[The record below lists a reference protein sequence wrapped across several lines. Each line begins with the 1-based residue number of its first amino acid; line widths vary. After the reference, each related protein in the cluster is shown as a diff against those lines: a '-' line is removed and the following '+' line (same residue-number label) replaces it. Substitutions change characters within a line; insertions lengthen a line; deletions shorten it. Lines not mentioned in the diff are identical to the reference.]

1 MIRIPLLL
9 VLCTATVAG
18 CAPCTESCNAEA
30 KIFER
35 CLDEWGLEWADLG
48 ADEEED
54 FRDRCSSST
63 QTYVSSLDT
72 EAARVTEQRCSEL
85 AGALR
90 DESDC
95 EAAWET
101 LVSYGVEP

>member
-1 MIRIPLLL
+1 MTRLPLLL
-9 VLCTATVAG
+9 VLYTATIAG

-35 CLDEWGLEWADLG
+35 CLGEWGLEWADFG
-48 ADEEED
+48 ANEEED

-63 QTYVSSLDT
+63 QTYLNSLDT
-72 EAARVTEQRCSEL
+72 EEALVTEQRCSEL

-90 DESDC
+90 NETDC

-101 LVSYGVEP
+101 LVNYGVEP